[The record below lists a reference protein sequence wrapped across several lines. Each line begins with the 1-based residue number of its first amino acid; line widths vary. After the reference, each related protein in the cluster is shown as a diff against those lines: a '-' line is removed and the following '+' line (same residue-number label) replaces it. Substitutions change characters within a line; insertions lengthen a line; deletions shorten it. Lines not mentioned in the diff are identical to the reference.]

1 MKNWKKIAI
10 HICCVLLYCA
20 LGYSVSAQT
29 KSNFIL
35 HGKLKNLPA
44 VPAKVYL
51 VYAPF
56 LNQPTDSAVVKNGE
70 YDFKGYTQEPI
81 GADLSITFKE
91 APNNPKGKV
100 TILLDKGELN
110 VVHENSFEQIT
121 VSGSGATA
129 QNQLADII
137 KKNKLEMTELTKAMA
152 TEKFKTDAEFK
163 KTTTARFYYLISSS
177 LNDLLMFV
185 RHNPQSP
192 VSPYI
197 TYSLVTSGLV
207 TPAMQDT
214 LVSVLPP
221 ANTQS
226 RLRQVLDSTYTTRKA
241 LYAKAAAE
249 QAAANKIADDKTP
262 IGSKAAD
269 FTQFDVAGKAVTL
282 SSFKGKYVL
291 VDFWAS
297 WCAPCR
303 AENPNVAKAYGKY
316 KDKGFTVLGV
326 SLDGQAQ
333 KNAWLAAI
341 KKDGLTWT
349 QVSDLSG
356 WNNEAAK
363 LYGVHSIPQ
372 NFLIDPKG
380 NIIGKNLRGEDL
392 NKKLASL
399 FN

>member
-1 MKNWKKIAI
+1 M
-10 HICCVLLYCA
+10 
-20 LGYSVSAQT
+20 
-29 KSNFIL
+29 
-35 HGKLKNLPA
+35 
-44 VPAKVYL
+44 PAKVYL
-51 VYAPF
+51 IYAPF

-70 YDFKGYTQEPI
+70 YDLKGCTQEPI
-81 GADLSITFKE
+81 GADLSTTLKE
-91 APNNPKGKV
+91 DPKNPKGKITV
-100 TILLDKGELN
+100 LLDKGELN

-129 QNQLADII
+129 HNQLADII
-137 KKNKLEMTELTKAMA
+137 KKNKSEITELTKAMA

-177 LNDLLMFV
+177 LNDMMVFA
-185 RHNPQSP
+185 RHNPQAP
-192 VSPYI
+192 ASPYI

-214 LVSVLPP
+214 LVNALPP
-221 ANTQS
+221 ANAQS

-241 LYAKAAAE
+241 LYTKALAQQE
-249 QAAANKIADDKTP
+249 AANKIADDKTP
-262 IGSKAAD
+262 IGSHATD
-269 FTQFDVAGKAVTL
+269 FTQFDAAGKAITL

-291 VDFWAS
+291 IDFWAS

-303 AENPNVAKAYGKY
+303 AENPNVVKAYGKY

-341 KKDGLTWT
+341 KKDGLIWT

>member
-1 MKNWKKIAI
+1 MKNLRKTALQA
-10 HICCVLLYCA
+10 CCIILASVLA
-20 LGYSVSAQT
+20 NSVCAQT
-29 KSNFIL
+29 KSNFTI
-35 HGKLKNLPA
+35 HGTFKDITPT
-44 VPAKVYL
+44 PAKVYL
-51 VYAPF
+51 IYAPF
-56 LNQPTDSAVVKNGE
+56 LNQPTDSAVVKNGAYE
-70 YDFKGYTQEPI
+70 IKGYSQDPT
-81 GADLSITFKE
+81 GADLSVSIKQDLK
-91 APNNPKGKV
+91 NPKNQV

-110 VVHENSFEQIT
+110 VVHTNSFDQIV
-121 VSGSGATA
+121 VSGSGAQAHNEFT
-129 QNQLADII
+129 DIV
-137 KKNKLEMTELTKAMA
+137 KKNKAEIIELSKTMA
-152 TEKFKTDAEFK
+152 TEKFKNDAEFK
-163 KTTTARFYYLISSS
+163 KTTMTRFYYLISSS
-177 LNDLLMFV
+177 LNDMLVFV
-185 RHNPQSP
+185 RKNPQSP
-192 VSPYI
+192 ASPYL
-197 TYSLVTSGLV
+197 TYTLVGSGLV
-207 TPAMQDT
+207 TAAMQDT

-221 ANTQS
+221 ANAQS
-226 RLRQVLDSTYTTRKA
+226 KLRHVLDSTYTTRKA
-241 LYAKAAAE
+241 LYAKVAAE

-262 IGSKAAD
+262 IGSKATD
-269 FTQFDVAGKAVTL
+269 FTQFDAAGKAVTL

-291 VDFWAS
+291 IDFWAS

-303 AENPNVAKAYGKY
+303 AENPNVVMAYNKY

-363 LYGVHSIPQ
+363 LFGVHSIPQ